1 MAILRPLA
9 GSTLGVFALGSFL
22 FLSAP
27 TPARS
32 TELVEQTFDGMT
44 VLALDGAESGAGV
57 SAPSAQYGALRI
69 REALEILRRR
79 SPESY
84 RAVMA
89 LKGRVYIEY
98 DPADRLLASPSGPLA
113 LFRARTGVK
122 ELDRAGTRSFVAVL
136 GARVIQWPVAELA
149 GIIVHELVGHGNQ
162 YDQNRLRAM
171 DHKDRECEARLH
183 QMRAYQDLGVAAADG
198 TMAAFRTSLED
209 VWCQSFSSYLSDSWP
224 GAHDLWTAG
233 DLDAARLLV
242 AFNTYRRYG
251 ARIRRWG
258 ERQPTT
264 DSFDLAPSTGEN
276 DEDPVGLSLRGA
288 QKLITYVQL
297 VLREGEK

>member
-183 QMRAYQDLGVAAADG
+183 QLRAYQDLGVTARDG

-209 VWCQSFSSYLSDSWP
+209 VWCQGLSSYLSVSWP
-224 GAHDLWTAG
+224 AAHDLWTIAS
-233 DLDAARLLV
+233 LDVQGLLV
-242 AFNTYRRYG
+242 AFDTYRRHG
-251 ARIRRWG
+251 ARSQRWG
-258 ERQPTT
+258 EGQWAAGY
-264 DSFDLAPSTGEN
+264 FDLMPGVPEPAEDSAAP
-276 DEDPVGLSLRGA
+276 SLRGA
-288 QKLITYVQL
+288 EGLIAYARQM
-297 VLREGEK
+297 LRNDS